1 MKYIFS
7 LLLTLLLANANAQ
20 NNTGL
25 LEGAIGNNP
34 IVMNLN
40 FDDSTSTATYFYKS
54 AKKDIQ
60 LTGTTVGVHIFLYA
74 EIWNAKTKKTDT
86 SETIILKQTAKNTF
100 TGTWENSKHEQLDVS
115 LNAADISNAHSLFD
129 ALPYVK
135 AQRADDPYSYLRI
148 AAMQL
153 VKDSTVKQGRFTLE
167 YVHVENANV
176 YSFRLAGNDA
186 ATDKINATLTN
197 ALVESAARY
206 FSCSSYTYAIRHLF
220 INDDVISVHAFEDY
234 NCGGAHP
241 DFENIPLNI
250 NAKTG
255 EPLALEDVLYLRDED
270 IPVPESDEWIA
281 YRRNIYG
288 PALLSLVKDLYP
300 KHMKDKEPCD
310 YTQSYIWEYPKWYL
324 TNEGL
329 YLSPEFPHVVAI
341 CRDPEWS
348 VIPYKTLKKYRNPK
362 SEISFP

>member
-7 LLLTLLLANANAQ
+7 LLLTLLLARANAQ
-20 NNTGL
+20 NNAVL
-25 LEGAIGNNP
+25 LEGTIGNNL

-60 LTGTTVGVHIFLYA
+60 LIGTTVGVHIFLYA
-74 EIWNAKTKKTDT
+74 EKWNAKTKKTDT
-86 SETIILKQTAKNTF
+86 VETITLRQTGKSTF
-100 TGTWENSKHEQLDVS
+100 TGTWENRHEKLDVS
-115 LNAADISNAHSLFD
+115 LKAANISNAHSPFD

-148 AAMQL
+148 AEMQL
-153 VKDSTVKQGRFTLE
+153 VKDSVAKQGRFMLE
-167 YVHVENANV
+167 YIHVANANV
-176 YSFRLAGNDA
+176 YSFRLIGDDA
-186 ATDKINATLTN
+186 VTNKINAILAN
-197 ALVESAARY
+197 ALVESAERY
-206 FSCSSYTYAIRHLF
+206 FSCSSYTHAIRHLF
-220 INDDVISVHAFEDY
+220 INNDVISVHAFEDY

-255 EPLALEDVLYLRDED
+255 EPLALEDILYLHDGG

-281 YRRNIYG
+281 YRRNVYG
-288 PALLSLVKDLYP
+288 PALLSLMKDLYP

-324 TNEGL
+324 TNDGL

-348 VIPYKTLKKYRNPK
+348 VIPYKTLKKYKNPR
-362 SEISFP
+362 SEISLP